1 MNRLKKWRYENNVT
15 LMEFAKKIG
24 VSYPIA
30 WKFEG
35 DKKLSEKMNYYI
47 NHKLD
52 ELEKEEK

>member
-24 VSYPIA
+24 VSYPIV

-35 DKKLSEKMNYYI
+35 GKKLSEKMNYYI